1 MFPVKGKLIKSV
13 STVDNSKKV
22 SSLVSLRMVVAV
34 TRQTSPGEQ
43 KYLQSC
49 YLLLVCLGSMFCTYS
64 SCITRLGI
72 ETVKN

>member
-49 YLLLVCLGSMFCTYS
+49 CWY
-64 SCITRLGI
+64 I
-72 ETVKN
+72 